1 MQQNNIR
8 IEHQKIVNVLNDANE
23 SKFVI
28 TKWNIIN
35 HNSNANYNA
44 ADEITY
50 NTEVLKANLC
60 DYKDAYVLV
69 LGDITV
75 IGASQTQVAFK
86 NCAPL
91 TKCITKISETTIDNA
106 ENFDLVIPMYNLIE
120 YSSNYSEKTSFMILF
135 KRWSNYF

>member
-1 MQQNNIR
+1 MT
-8 IEHQKIVNVLNDANE
+8 
-23 SKFVI
+23 

-44 ADEITY
+44 ANEITY
-50 NTEVLKANLC
+50 NTEVLKSNLC

-120 YSSNYSEKTSFMILF
+120 YSSNYSGKTRFMILF
-135 KRWSNYF
+135 KR

>member
-1 MQQNNIR
+1 MT
-8 IEHQKIVNVLNDANE
+8 
-23 SKFVI
+23 

-44 ADEITY
+44 ANEITY
-50 NTEVLKANLC
+50 NTEVLKSNLC

-120 YSSNYSEKTSFMILF
+120 YSSNYSEKTRFMILF

>member
-1 MQQNNIR
+1 M
-8 IEHQKIVNVLNDANE
+8 NDANE
-23 SKFVI
+23 TNFVT

-44 ADEITY
+44 ANEITY
-50 NTEVLKANLC
+50 NKEVLKSNLC

-91 TKCITKISETTIDNA
+91 TKCITKINETTIDNA

-120 YSSNYSEKTSFMILF
+120 YSSNYSEKTRFMILF